1 MRVSRQFAQR
11 HIAAWRAAL
20 ALALAAILAMPTI
33 AAAQPADIA
42 SNPIAG
48 DRADLAVWKAQDFP
62 TDTPD
67 RTVLALAGMMTSADP
82 FLRDEIGFT
91 GLSAILR
98 RGDVSEPAL
107 LELIDLFADRLSAPD
122 PDGVVCPFALL
133 GLSEVARV
141 DRVTPFLDD
150 AKFDSL
156 VTMGTA
162 FLAGVT
168 DYRGY
173 DPVVGWRHNVPHGAD
188 LMLQLALN
196 PRTSTAQLDRMASA
210 LTTQVAPT
218 EPYIHGEPQR
228 LARTLLFIARHEN
241 GAAIDWSALFTQM
254 LAAYTMR
261 TGAGGPQD
269 TAMLERLALEHNMR
283 VFLLEIYAGAVSTK
297 DERLE
302 PLGTA
307 ALEKLAKL

>member
-1 MRVSRQFAQR
+1 MRISRQFAHR
-11 HIAAWRAAL
+11 HAAGWRAAL
-20 ALALAAILAMPTI
+20 ALVLATILTMPSI
-33 AAAQPADIA
+33 AAAQSANIS

-48 DRADLAVWKAQDFP
+48 DRADLAAWKAQDFL

-67 RTVLALAGMMTSADP
+67 RTVLVLASMMTSADP

-98 RGDVSEPAL
+98 RGDVSEPVL
-107 LELIDLFADRLSAPD
+107 LELIDLFTDRLSAPD
-122 PDGVVCPFALL
+122 PDGVVRPFAVL

-156 VTMGTA
+156 ATTGTT
-162 FLAGVT
+162 FLAGVE

-173 DPVVGWRHNVPHGAD
+173 DPAVGWRHNVPHAAD

-196 PRTSTAQLDRMASA
+196 PRTSTAQLDRMASV
-210 LTTQVAPT
+210 LTTQVAPA

-228 LARTLLFIARHEN
+228 LARALLFIARHEN
-241 GAAIDWSALFTQM
+241 GASIDWSALFTKM
-254 LAAYTMR
+254 MADYTMR
-261 TGAGGPQD
+261 TGDGGPQGA
-269 TAMLERLALEHNMR
+269 TMLERLALEHNLR
-283 VFLLEIYAGAVSTK
+283 VFLLEIYASAVSSK
-297 DERLE
+297 DDRLE

-307 ALEKLAKL
+307 ALEQLAKF